1 MHNYSLSG
9 RSKNKTAIFHIFAQ
23 NVYYITM
30 KTISTCVHDMIKHQ
44 PFLDDALARNIIN
57 FSSLAADLQ
66 PQVEKEMRKP
76 VKQGSIIM
84 ALRRYHPKRSKF
96 SSNNFRKLGDM
107 IVRSGITEY
116 TYLNSKDTIAKKAR
130 LLESVKD
137 QTGIYLNYSS
147 NYQESNFLVSTSL
160 QPAIEKIFKEEKLVS
175 VSGELAS
182 ITITL
187 PEKNTKT
194 VGLYFYIFK
203 LLAYEG
209 IPVYEVI
216 STSNYFTLFLE
227 KEYVNQAFLL
237 MNEIKGS

>member
-1 MHNYSLSG
+1 
-9 RSKNKTAIFHIFAQ
+9 
-23 NVYYITM
+23 M
-30 KTISTCVHDMIKHQ
+30 KTISTCVHDIIKHQ

-96 SSNNFRKLGDM
+96 TAKNFRELGDM

-116 TYLNSKDTIAKKAR
+116 TYLNSKDIIARKAE
-130 LLESVKD
+130 LLNAIKD
-137 QTGIYLNYSS
+137 QSGIFLNYSS
-147 NYQESNFLVSTSL
+147 NFQESNFLVSTSL
-160 QPAIEKIFKEEKLVS
+160 QPVIKEIFKNEKLVS
-175 VSGELAS
+175 VSEELSS
-182 ITITL
+182 ITIAL

-209 IPVYEVI
+209 IPVYEII

-237 MNEIKGS
+237 MNEIKSS

>member
-1 MHNYSLSG
+1 
-9 RSKNKTAIFHIFAQ
+9 
-23 NVYYITM
+23 M
-30 KTISTCVHDMIKHQ
+30 KTISTCVHDIIKHQ

-84 ALRRYHPKRSKF
+84 ALRRYHPKRTKF
-96 SSNNFRKLGDM
+96 SSKNFRELGDI
-107 IVRSGITEY
+107 IVRSGITEF
-116 TYLNSKDTIAKKAR
+116 TYLNSPDTISKKAE
-130 LLESVKD
+130 LLNAVKSEPNV
-137 QTGIYLNYSS
+137 YLNYSS
-147 NYQESNFLVSTSL
+147 NYQESIFLVSTSL
-160 QPAIEKIFKEEKLVS
+160 KSLIKDIFKGEKLVN
-175 VSGELAS
+175 VSEELSS
-182 ITITL
+182 ITIAL

-216 STSNYFTLFLE
+216 STSNYFTIFLE
-227 KEYVNQAFLL
+227 QQYVNQAFQL
-237 MNEIKGS
+237 MNEIKSGN

>member
-1 MHNYSLSG
+1 MTLFLYLCTNCYLF
-9 RSKNKTAIFHIFAQ
+9 N
-23 NVYYITM
+23 M
-30 KTISTCVHDMIKHQ
+30 KTISTCVHDIIKHQ

-96 SSNNFRKLGDM
+96 SAKDFRELGDM
-107 IVRSGITEY
+107 IVRSGVTEY
-116 TYLNSKDTIAKKAR
+116 TYLNSKDIVARKAE
-130 LLESVKD
+130 LLNAIKD
-137 QTGIYLNYSS
+137 RTGIFLNYSS
-147 NYQESNFLVSTSL
+147 NFQESNFLVSTTL
-160 QPAIEKIFKEEKLVS
+160 QPVIEEIFKGEQLVS
-175 VSGELAS
+175 ISEELSS
-182 ITITL
+182 ITIAL

-209 IPVYEVI
+209 IPVYEII

-227 KEYVNQAFLL
+227 KEYVNQAFQL
-237 MNEIKGS
+237 MNEIKSS

>member
-1 MHNYSLSG
+1 
-9 RSKNKTAIFHIFAQ
+9 
-23 NVYYITM
+23 M
-30 KTISTCVHDMIKHQ
+30 KTISTCVHDIIKHQ

-96 SSNNFRKLGDM
+96 SAKDFRELGDM
-107 IVRSGITEY
+107 IVRSGVTEY
-116 TYLNSKDTIAKKAR
+116 TYLNSKDIIARKAE
-130 LLESVKD
+130 LLNAIKD
-137 QTGIYLNYSS
+137 RTGIFLNYSS
-147 NYQESNFLVSTSL
+147 NFQESNFLVSTTL
-160 QPAIEKIFKEEKLVS
+160 QPVIEEIFKNEQLVS
-175 VSGELAS
+175 ISEELSS
-182 ITITL
+182 ITIAL

-209 IPVYEVI
+209 IPVYEII

-227 KEYVNQAFLL
+227 KEYVNQAFQL
-237 MNEIKGS
+237 MNEIKSS